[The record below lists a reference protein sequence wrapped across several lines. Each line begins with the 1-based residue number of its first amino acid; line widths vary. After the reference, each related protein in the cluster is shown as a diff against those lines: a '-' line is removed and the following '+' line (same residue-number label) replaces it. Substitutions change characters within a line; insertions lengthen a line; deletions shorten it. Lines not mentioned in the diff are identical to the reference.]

1 MMKKNY
7 LPRTKAQWISLITLK
22 LLVKLV
28 FVLAFSLQAQDKFGG
43 ATLYTVRDLM
53 GQDAKATLKAVADI
67 GYKYIEATDYKDGL
81 FYGMK
86 PAEFKAYLNSL
97 GMEPISVHQGGVT
110 LENAD
115 QLIAD
120 SKAAG
125 FQYFVIPVPPMG
137 HFKFNV
143 KERSMGMSDEVV
155 FINDVLN
162 TIGEKCAAQGLKL
175 LYHNHDF
182 EFKPNGQG
190 VVAMDYFLENTNP
203 AWVNFQMDLF
213 WVTTAGVDPVNYINK
228 YPGRFKMWH
237 VKDRDEQGRFAP
249 VGLGTIDFARILSYA
264 ETSGLEYYIVEQDMV
279 FDGMQPLEA
288 IKTSHDNLSKFGFH

>member
-1 MMKKNY
+1 
-7 LPRTKAQWISLITLK
+7 
-22 LLVKLV
+22 
-28 FVLAFSLQAQDKFGG
+28 
-43 ATLYTVRDLM
+43 
-53 GQDAKATLKAVADI
+53 
-67 GYKYIEATDYKDGL
+67 
-81 FYGMK
+81 
-86 PAEFKAYLNSL
+86 
-97 GMEPISVHQGGVT
+97 
-110 LENAD
+110 
-115 QLIAD
+115 LIAD

-182 EFKPNGQG
+182 EFKPNAQG
-190 VVAMDYFLENTNP
+190 VVPMDYFLEHTNP

-237 VKDRDEQGRFAP
+237 VKDRDAQGRFAP
-249 VGLGTIDFARILSYA
+249 VGLGTIDFARILSHA
-264 ETSGLEYYIVEQDMV
+264 ATSGLEYYIVEQDMV

-288 IKTSHDNLSKFGFH
+288 IKISHDNLSKFGFH